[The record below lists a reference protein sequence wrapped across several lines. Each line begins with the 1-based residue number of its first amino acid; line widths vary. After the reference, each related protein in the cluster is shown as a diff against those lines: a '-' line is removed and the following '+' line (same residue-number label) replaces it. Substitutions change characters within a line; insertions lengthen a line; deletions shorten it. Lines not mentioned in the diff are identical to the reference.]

1 MGNSKFFY
9 YPKPDSRRLVTI
21 DMGEMIGE
29 LYSDFE
35 VDVVDANRRNGG
47 INRSVG
53 LTREIVNIQ
62 RDRMNGSEDLAI
74 QFVAMQN
81 HLDRGGVVGF
91 CADSDKAYAYPLIAR
106 PNSGDQTVGCA
117 PNPFVDMAGS
127 ITPAANDYVTIESES
142 PNSLREQGKILTNGT
157 TPAAGGQITL
167 KQRIVFTYPRRAFL
181 RHYRFWPLCLRRPA
195 GDVGRNIITNER
207 GFLFSLDIRLMVD
220 LSALFAFHRSFDGI
234 VRNPDSL
241 PTSVNTTP
249 PFVGAYDP
257 LPFDRLAD
265 IEIATIEDT
274 ESEHQ
279 FSYADGGSTIGFGE

>member
-21 DMGEMIGE
+21 NMGEVVGE
-29 LYSDFE
+29 LFSDFE
-35 VDVVDANRRNGG
+35 VETVDANKRNGG

-62 RDRMNGSEDLAI
+62 RDRMVGSEDLAI

-91 CADSDKAYAYPLIAR
+91 CADTDKAFAYPLINR

-127 ITPAANDYVTIESES
+127 ITPAVDDYVVIESES
-142 PNSLREQGKILTNGT
+142 PASIREQGKITVNST
-157 TPAAGGQITL
+157 TPAAGGTITL
-167 KQRIVFTYPRRAFL
+167 KNRIAFTYPRRAFL

-207 GFLFSLDIRLMVD
+207 GFLFSLDVRLMVD

-234 VRNPDSL
+234 KRNPDSL
-241 PTSVNTTP
+241 PSETSTTP

-265 IEIATIEDT
+265 IDIDIIDSSGA
-274 ESEHQ
+274 EHE
-279 FSYADGGSTIGFGE
+279 FSYADGGSLITFGE